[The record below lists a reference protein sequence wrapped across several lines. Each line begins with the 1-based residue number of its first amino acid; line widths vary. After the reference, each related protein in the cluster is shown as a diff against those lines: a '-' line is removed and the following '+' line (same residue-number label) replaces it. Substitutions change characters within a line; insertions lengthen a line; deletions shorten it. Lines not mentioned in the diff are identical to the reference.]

1 MQEEI
6 CKQSVSI
13 QSLQRPA
20 NDQEQYS
27 RRNRLRFTGLE
38 ETEKENTDEVVL
50 HLPNSILQVPITK
63 EDIEQSHRVGMK
75 DREPTSGGRRP
86 HLRPVIVTFASYGKG
101 QLIIRNRR
109 KLAGQRKSIQED
121 LTRTNADLLK
131 QAKNCSEVKA
141 ACSTDGR
148 VIALTATG
156 DKKNINSVVKT

>member
-1 MQEEI
+1 
-6 CKQSVSI
+6 
-13 QSLQRPA
+13 
-20 NDQEQYS
+20 
-27 RRNRLRFTGLE
+27 
-38 ETEKENTDEVVL
+38 
-50 HLPNSILQVPITK
+50 
-63 EDIEQSHRVGMK
+63 MK